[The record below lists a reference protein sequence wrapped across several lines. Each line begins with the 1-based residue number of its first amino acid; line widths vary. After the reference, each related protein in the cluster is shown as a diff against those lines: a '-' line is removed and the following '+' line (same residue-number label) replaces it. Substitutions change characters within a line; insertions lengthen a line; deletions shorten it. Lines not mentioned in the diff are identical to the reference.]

1 MTEKDSS
8 LTRRKFIAAGSAAI
22 AAPLVMSMA
31 GKVMEANAADKTEAA
46 SDKKKKY
53 VVTDVCC
60 LCPPLRCKLFC
71 PAGAYYF
78 NGMHMAIDQE
88 KCIQCGTCYKIC
100 PCSAVADVSAPVP
113 AVVPHD
119 TITKECDFLVI
130 GGGMSGIV
138 AAAAAADMSK
148 KKVIVLERNKK
159 AGGCGY
165 FPIGTGLQ
173 KGGGMGPGGGMGGG
187 MGGQGGGQSSGAST
201 ATTKSAQETLDD
213 SVAQAMSGSE
223 NLLNPKLIANFK
235 IAQSAL
241 QEWLYSWADT
251 DNIFGNMEKERSG
264 RFINAIID
272 KAKAA
277 GVEILTETSAVDF
290 IVNGDGQ
297 ITGVKA
303 KDAGGSVVVNFK
315 YCLVSTGT
323 VVNNTSIMTR
333 SAVPE
338 YTNPW
343 DIRTGH
349 RYPYNTGD
357 GVLMAEKAGIPID
370 WANIFIHF
378 TGVNSSLAES
388 TTRILDNK
396 ADSLIVN
403 LNGERWVNETLLT
416 DDFLPALLKQ
426 PRNMLWH
433 IMDSNIIQSG
443 VGKVSSG
450 SSGMMGMMGGMGGGM
465 SGGPGGGM
473 GGGQGGA
480 QGGMGGGQGGAQG
493 GMGGGQGGAQGG
505 MAGAAAGMTATAAGS
520 QNSSKNSK
528 SGSSESQGFS
538 QDKVKDMAEF
548 SYAPTADKPDMKD
561 VERIAALP
569 GRHICKAN
577 TLEELAD
584 KMGVNKKVLLASV
597 KRYNELCAKGHDD
610 DFFKSKKYMVAIE
623 KAPFYSS
630 SHFLGHDG
638 AFGGLNI
645 NENGQVMGKN
655 GPIPNLFASGDITS
669 SNTVHHGSKRGGGI
683 SAEAG
688 WAVCSGWLAADY
700 VSKKLKKA

>member
-1 MTEKDSS
+1 MTEKDIN

-31 GKVMEANAADKTEAA
+31 GKVVEASAAEKTETAPV
-46 SDKKKKY
+46 KKKTY
-53 VVTDVCC
+53 IVTDNCC

-71 PAGAYYF
+71 PADAYYF
-78 NGMHMAIDQE
+78 NGTHMAIDQE
-88 KCIQCGTCYKIC
+88 KCIRCGTCYKIC
-100 PCSAVADVSAPVP
+100 PCSAVADVSAPAP

-119 TITKECDFLVI
+119 TITRECDFLVL

-138 AAAAAADMSK
+138 AAAAAADKSK
-148 KKVIVLERNKK
+148 KKVIVIERNKK

-173 KGGGMGPGGGMGGG
+173 KGGGMGPGGGMGGMG
-187 MGGQGGGQSSGAST
+187 GGQGGQAAGAASSTS
-201 ATTKSAQETLDD
+201 KSAQETLDD
-213 SVAQAMSGSE
+213 SVAQAMSSSE
-223 NLLNPKLIANFK
+223 NLLNPRLIANFK
-235 IAQSAL
+235 LAQSAM
-241 QEWLYSWADT
+241 QEWLYSWAKT
-251 DNIFGNMEKERSG
+251 DEIFGNMEKERSG
-264 RFINAIID
+264 RFITAIID

-277 GVEILTETSAVDF
+277 GVEILTETSAVEF
-290 IVNGDGQ
+290 ISNGDGQ

-303 KDAGGSVVVNFK
+303 KDPGRAVIVNFK
-315 YCLVSTGT
+315 YCLISTGT
-323 VVNNTSIMTR
+323 VVNNTSIMAR

-357 GVLMAEKAGIPID
+357 GVLMAEKIDIPIN
-370 WANIFIHF
+370 WPNIFIHF

-433 IMDSNIIQSG
+433 IMDSNIITSG
-443 VGKVSSG
+443 IGKVSTGSG
-450 SSGMMGMMGGMGGGM
+450 GMMGGMGGMGGGM
-465 SGGPGGGM
+465 MGGPGGGQ
-473 GGGQGGA
+473 GSGGYGRRQGGQS
-480 QGGMGGGQGGAQG
+480 GMGGGT
-493 GMGGGQGGAQGG
+493 
-505 MAGAAAGMTATAAGS
+505 AGAAAGMTVAAGGQS
-520 QNSSKNSK
+520 SSKSEK
-528 SGSSESQGFS
+528 SSTSESQGFS

-548 SYAPTADKPDMKD
+548 SYAPSADKPDMKE

-584 KMGVNKKVLLASV
+584 KMGVNKKTLLASV
-597 KRYNELCAKGHDD
+597 KRYNELCARGHDD
-610 DFFKSKKYMVAIE
+610 DFYKSKKYMVAIE
-623 KAPFYSS
+623 KAPFYAS

-638 AFGGLNI
+638 AFGGLDI

-669 SNTVHHGSKRGGGI
+669 SNTVHHGGKRAGGI

-688 WAVCSGWLAADY
+688 WAVCSGWIAAEY
-700 VSKKLKKA
+700 VSKQLKKA

>member
-1 MTEKDSS
+1 MTEKDSN

-31 GKVMEANAADKTEAA
+31 GKVVEASAAEKTEATSA
-46 SDKKKKY
+46 KKKY
-53 VVTDVCC
+53 VVTDNCC

-78 NGMHMAIDQE
+78 NGTHMAIDQE

-100 PCSAVADVSAPVP
+100 PCSAVADVSAPAP
-113 AVVPHD
+113 AVAPHD
-119 TITKECDFLVI
+119 TIIKECDFLVV

-138 AAAAAADMSK
+138 AAAAAADKTK
-148 KKVIVLERNKK
+148 KKVIVIERNKK

-173 KGGGMGPGGGMGGG
+173 KGGGMGPGGGGGMGGG
-187 MGGQGGGQSSGAST
+187 MGGGASGGQSGQAAGAASS
-201 ATTKSAQETLDD
+201 TTKSAQETLDD
-213 SVAQAMSGSE
+213 SVAQAMSSSE
-223 NLLNPKLIANFK
+223 NLLNPRLIANFK
-235 IAQSAL
+235 LAQSAM
-241 QEWLYSWADT
+241 QEWLYSWAKT
-251 DNIFGNMEKERSG
+251 DEIFGNMEKERSG

-277 GVEILTETSAVDF
+277 GVEILTETSAVEF
-290 IVNGDGQ
+290 IANGDGQ

-303 KDAGGSVVVNFK
+303 KDPGGSVIVNFK
-315 YCLVSTGT
+315 YCLISTGT
-323 VVNNTSIMTR
+323 VVNNTSIMAR

-357 GVLMAEKAGIPID
+357 GVLMAEKIGIPID
-370 WANIFIHF
+370 WPNIFIHF

-433 IMDSNIIQSG
+433 IMDSNIITSG
-443 VGKVSSG
+443 IGKVSSG
-450 SSGMMGMMGGMGGGM
+450 SGGMMGGMGGGM
-465 SGGPGGGM
+465 MGGPGGGQGGMSGAPGGM
-473 GGGQGGA
+473 GSGQGGA
-480 QGGMGGGQGGAQG
+480 QGGQG
-493 GMGGGQGGAQGG
+493 GMAGGT
-505 MAGAAAGMTATAAGS
+505 AGAAAGMTAAAGGQS
-520 QNSSKNSK
+520 SSKTAK

-548 SYAPTADKPDMKD
+548 SYAPTADKPDMKE

-577 TLEELAD
+577 TLEELAE
-584 KMGVNKKVLLASV
+584 KMGVDKKTLLASV

-610 DFFKSKKYMVAIE
+610 DFYKSKKYMVTIE
-623 KAPFYSS
+623 KGPFYAS

-638 AFGGLNI
+638 AFGGLDI
-645 NENGQVMGKN
+645 NENAQVMGKN

-669 SNTVHHGSKRGGGI
+669 SNTVHHGGKRGGGI

-688 WAVCSGWLAADY
+688 WAVCSGWIAADY
-700 VSKKLKKA
+700 VSKKLKSA

>member
-1 MTEKDSS
+1 MGENDFE
-8 LTRRKFIAAGSAAI
+8 LTRRKFIIAGSAAI
-22 AAPLVMSMA
+22 AAPIAMNMA
-31 GKVMEANAADKTEAA
+31 GRAADARTAEKTE
-46 SDKKKKY
+46 DKSAKKKY
-53 VVTDVCC
+53 IVTDVCC

-71 PAGAYYF
+71 PAEAYYF
-78 NGMHMAIDQE
+78 DGTHMAIDQD

-100 PCSAVADVSAPVP
+100 PCSAVEDVSASPP
-113 AVVPHD
+113 AAVPHD
-119 TITKECDFLVI
+119 AITKECDFAVL

-138 AAAAAADMSK
+138 AAAAAADLSK
-148 KKVIVLERNKK
+148 KKVIVIERNKK

-173 KGGGMGPGGGMGGG
+173 KGGMGPGGGMGG
-187 MGGQGGGQSSGAST
+187 MPGGQGGQAGASG
-201 ATTKSAQETLDD
+201 SAGKTENSFDD
-213 SVAQAMSGSE
+213 QVAQTMSSSE

-235 IAQSAL
+235 LAQSAM

-251 DNIFGNMEKERSG
+251 NNIFGNMEKERSG
-264 RFINAIID
+264 RFITAIID
-272 KAKAA
+272 KAKAS
-277 GVEILTETSAVDF
+277 GVEILTETSAVEF
-290 IVNGDGQ
+290 ISNGDGE

-303 KDAGGSVVVNFK
+303 KDPGGSVIVNFK
-315 YCLVSTGT
+315 YCLISTGT
-323 VVNNTSIMTR
+323 VVNNPLIMAR

-338 YTNPW
+338 YANPW

-357 GVLMAEKAGIPID
+357 GVVMADKVGIPID

-433 IMDSNIIQSG
+433 IMDSNIITSG

-450 SSGMMGMMGGMGGGM
+450 GMMGGMGGMGGGM
-465 SGGPGGGM
+465 MGGPGGGQGGM
-473 GGGQGGA
+473 SGAPGGIGAGQGGGQGGIGSA
-480 QGGMGGGQGGAQG
+480 QGGQGGMDG
-493 GMGGGQGGAQGG
+493 GT
-505 MAGAAAGMTATAAGS
+505 AGVAAGMTAAAGGQS
-520 QNSSKNSK
+520 SSKTAK

-548 SYAPTADKPDMKD
+548 SYAPTADKPDMKE
-561 VERIAALP
+561 VERIVALP

-577 TLEELAD
+577 TLEELAE
-584 KMGVNKKVLLASV
+584 KMGVNKKTLLASV

-610 DFFKSKKYMVAIE
+610 DFYKSKKYMVAIE
-623 KAPFYSS
+623 KGPFYAS

-638 AFGGLNI
+638 AFGGLDI
-645 NENGQVMGKN
+645 NENAQVMGKN

-688 WAVCSGWLAADY
+688 WAVCSGWIAADY
-700 VSKKLKKA
+700 VVKKLKKA

>member
-1 MTEKDSS
+1 MTEKDKN

-31 GKVMEANAADKTEAA
+31 GKGVETNAAEKAEAA

-53 VVTDVCC
+53 VVTDICC

-78 NGMHMAIDQE
+78 NGTHMAIDQE

-100 PCSAVADVSAPVP
+100 PCSAVVDVNAPVP
-113 AVVPHD
+113 PIVPHD
-119 TITKECDFLVI
+119 TITRECDFLVV

-138 AAAAAADMSK
+138 AAAAAADLSK
-148 KKVIVLERNKK
+148 KKVIVIERNKK

-173 KGGGMGPGGGMGGG
+173 KGGGMGPGGGGAPGGGGMGGG
-187 MGGQGGGQSSGAST
+187 MGGQGGGQSSG
-201 ATTKSAQETLDD
+201 SAGSAGKTETSLDD
-213 SVAQAMSGSE
+213 QVAQAMSSSE

-235 IAQSAL
+235 LAQSAM
-241 QEWLYSWADT
+241 QEWLYNWAKT
-251 DNIFGNMEKERSG
+251 DEIFLNMEKERSG
-264 RFINAIID
+264 RFITAIID

-277 GVEILTETSAVDF
+277 GVEILTETSAVEF
-290 IVNGDGQ
+290 VSNGDGQ

-303 KDAGGSVVVNFK
+303 KDPGGAVIVNFK
-315 YCLVSTGT
+315 YCLISTGT
-323 VVNNTSIMTR
+323 VVNNTSIMSR

-357 GVLMAEKAGIPID
+357 GVLMAEKIGIPID

-378 TGVNSSLAES
+378 TGVNSSLAEEQ
-388 TTRILDNK
+388 TRILDNK

-433 IMDSNIIQSG
+433 IMDSNIITSG

-450 SSGMMGMMGGMGGGM
+450 SGGMMGGM
-465 SGGPGGGM
+465 GGM
-473 GGGQGGA
+473 GGGQGGMMGGA
-480 QGGMGGGQGGAQG
+480 PGGMSGTQGGQGGMGGGT
-493 GMGGGQGGAQGG
+493 
-505 MAGAAAGMTATAAGS
+505 AGTAAGMTAAAGG
-520 QNSSKNSK
+520 QSSSNTSK
-528 SGSSESQGFS
+528 GGSSGSQGFS
-538 QDKVKDMAEF
+538 QDKVKDMGAF
-548 SYAPTADKPDMKD
+548 SYPPSATTPDMNE

-584 KMGVNKKVLLASV
+584 KMGVSKKTLLASV

-610 DFFKSKKYMVAIE
+610 DFYKSKKYMVAIE
-623 KAPFYSS
+623 KAPFYAS

-638 AFGGLNI
+638 AFGGLDI

-655 GPIPNLFASGDITS
+655 GPIANLFASGDITS

-688 WAVCSGWLAADY
+688 WAVCSGWIAAEY
-700 VSKKLKKA
+700 VSKQLKKA

>member
-1 MTEKDSS
+1 MNENDSN
-8 LTRRKFIAAGSAAI
+8 LTRRKFLAAGSAAI
-22 AAPLVMSMA
+22 AAPLVMNIA
-31 GKVMEANAADKTEAA
+31 GKFVEASAAEKTGVTSA
-46 SDKKKKY
+46 KKKKY
-53 VVTDVCC
+53 IVTDVCC

-78 NGMHMAIDQE
+78 NGTHMAIDQE

-100 PCSAVADVSAPVP
+100 PCSAVEDVSAPPQVNE
-113 AVVPHD
+113 PHD
-119 TITKECDFLVI
+119 TITKDCDFLVI

-138 AAAAAADMSK
+138 AAAAAADFSR
-148 KKVIVLERNKK
+148 KKVIVIERNKK

-173 KGGGMGPGGGMGGG
+173 KGVGMGPGGGMGGMG
-187 MGGQGGGQSSGAST
+187 GGQGGQAAGAASSTG
-201 ATTKSAQETLDD
+201 KSAQEIFDD
-213 SVAQAMSGSE
+213 SVAQAMSSSE
-223 NLLNPKLIANFK
+223 NLLNPRLISNFK
-235 IAQSAL
+235 LAQSAM
-241 QEWLYSWADT
+241 QEWLYSWAKT
-251 DNIFGNMEKERSG
+251 DEIFLNMEKERSG
-264 RFINAIID
+264 RFITAIID

-297 ITGVKA
+297 ITGVKG
-303 KDAGGSVVVNFK
+303 KDQGGSIIVTFK
-315 YCLVSTGT
+315 YCLISTGT
-323 VVNNTSIMTR
+323 VVNNTSIMAR

-433 IMDSNIIQSG
+433 IMDSNIITSG

-450 SSGMMGMMGGMGGGM
+450 SGGMMGMMGMMGGMGG
-465 SGGPGGGM
+465 M
-473 GGGQGGA
+473 GGSPGAMGGQQGG
-480 QGGMGGGQGGAQG
+480 QGGMGGGTAGG
-493 GMGGGQGGAQGG
+493 
-505 MAGAAAGMTATAAGS
+505 AAGMTAAAAGQGGAPGGQS
-520 QNSSKNSK
+520 NASS
-528 SGSSESQGFS
+528 SQGFS

-548 SYAPTADKPDMKD
+548 SYAPTADKPDMKEVD
-561 VERIAALP
+561 RIAALP

-577 TLEELAD
+577 TLDELAD
-584 KMGVNKKVLLASV
+584 KMGVSKKILLASV

-610 DFFKSKKYMVAIE
+610 DFYKSKKYMVAIE
-623 KAPFYSS
+623 KAPFYAS

-638 AFGGLNI
+638 AFGGLDI
-645 NENGQVMGKN
+645 NENGQVMGKS

-669 SNTVHHGSKRGGGI
+669 SNSVHHGSKRGGGI

-688 WAVCSGWLAADY
+688 WAVCSGWIAAEY
-700 VSKKLKKA
+700 VSKQLKKV